1 MSNMDDVSEIRS
13 QAPLEDPTADFNSVA
28 QHSKQD
34 IMAES
39 KGLSNEN
46 FHSQPGGEAGDG
58 VYIGKLLDADEDH
71 FN

>member
-39 KGLSNEN
+39 KGSN
-46 FHSQPGGEAGDG
+46 FHSQPGGEAGEG